1 MGLLF
6 LLVFLWKIL
15 HRDSQSKKEIH
26 KIIYSL
32 CCLVSSLRI
41 SAKQQSMKIFITG
54 ISTDVGKTITSAIVV
69 EALEADYWKPIQAG
83 DLDNSDSHKVKSQVS
98 NSKSQFFPNS
108 YALNT
113 PASPH
118 LAAEIDG
125 ITIDIKNIQE
135 PKTENHLVIEGA
147 GGIFVPLNENETI
160 VDLIKTDYKVIIVSR
175 HYLGSVNHTLLTIE
189 AIQNR
194 GFKVAGIIFSGS
206 ENKSTESLIHN
217 KTGIKCIG
225 RIDEEPYFD
234 QNVIREYA
242 DLFREN
248 LLNL

>member
-1 MGLLF
+1 
-6 LLVFLWKIL
+6 
-15 HRDSQSKKEIH
+15 
-26 KIIYSL
+26 
-32 CCLVSSLRI
+32 
-41 SAKQQSMKIFITG
+41 MKIFITG

-83 DLDNSDSHKVKSQVS
+83 DLDNSDSHKIKTRIS
-98 NSKSQFFPNS
+98 NSKTKIFENS
-108 YALNT
+108 YKLNT

-118 LAAEIDG
+118 FAAEIDG
-125 ITIDIKNIQE
+125 IEIDLKNIQE

-147 GGIFVPLNENETI
+147 GGIFVPLNEKDTI
-160 VDLIKTDYKVIIVSR
+160 ADLIQEDYKIIVVSR
-175 HYLGSVNHTLLTIE
+175 HYLGSINHTLLTIE

-194 GFKVAGIIFSGS
+194 GFKVDGIIFSGS
-206 ENKSTESLIHN
+206 ENKSTESLILN

-234 QNVIREYA
+234 QNVIMEYA

-248 LLNL
+248 LLKM